1 MKRFLFKY
9 TFATL
14 LVTAL
19 VGASVA
25 LGAAA
30 ILFWQFQPRILS
42 YLNARAPIIATTSP
56 ISESPSALAL
66 GGYVEKEKQPSE
78 LTIAQVVEKANK
90 SVVSIEVYQQV
101 PVYENTPIAF
111 DFNDLFSNFFLTP
124 QPRKQIGSEE
134 KKIGGGTGFFVTAN
148 GMLVTNRHVVDFQ
161 GATFKI
167 VTSSGKKYTASLL
180 ATDPVLDV
188 AILKVSGGSFSPLS
202 FADSSRLELGQS
214 VVAIGFALGQFNNS
228 VSSGIISG
236 LGRSVVAG
244 NGQGQNELLD
254 SLIQTDAA
262 INPGN
267 SGGPLLNLKGEVV
280 GVNVAVAQGSQNVGF
295 ALPSNLV
302 SKIVDSVR
310 STGVITRPYLGVNYI
325 QITPL
330 VKQQYNL
337 SVDYGIWVRRS
348 GSAESL
354 AVVPNSPAE
363 KAGLQE
369 NDIILSIDGTKLTS
383 DTSFASVLRQ
393 KKVGQKVS
401 FLVLRNG
408 EQINISATLEAAK

>member
-30 ILFWQFQPRILS
+30 VVFWRFQPKVLS
-42 YLNARAPIIATTSP
+42 YLNGRVPIVATTP
-56 ISESPSALAL
+56 PVVGSPSALAL
-66 GGYVEKEKQPSE
+66 GGYVEKPKQVSD
-78 LTIAQVVEKANK
+78 LSIAQVVEKANK

-101 PVYENTPIAF
+101 PVYENTPTAF
-111 DFNDLFSNFFLTP
+111 NFNDLFSNFFLTP
-124 QPRKQIGSEE
+124 QIPKQIGTEE
-134 KKIGGGTGFFVTAN
+134 RKVGGGSGFFVTAN

-167 VTSSGKKYTASLL
+167 VTSTGKKHTATLL
-180 ATDPVLDV
+180 ASDPVMDV
-188 AILKVSGGSFSPLS
+188 AILKVSGGTFVPLS
-202 FADSSRLELGQS
+202 FGDSSSLQLGQS

-228 VSSGIISG
+228 ISSGIISG
-236 LGRSVVAG
+236 LGRSVIAG
-244 NGQGQNELLD
+244 NGLGQNELLD

-267 SGGPLLNLKGEVV
+267 SGGPLLDLRGNVV

-295 ALPSNLV
+295 ALPANFV

-310 STGVITRPYLGVNYI
+310 TTGGITRPYLGISYA
-325 QITPL
+325 QITPII
-330 VKQQYNL
+330 KQQYNL
-337 SVDYGIWVRRS
+337 SVDYGIWVKKS
-348 GSAESL
+348 ASAEGL
-354 AVVPNSPAE
+354 AIIPNSPAQ
-363 KAGLQE
+363 KAGILE
-369 NDIILSIDGTKLTS
+369 NDIILSIDGVKLTS
-383 DTSFASVLRQ
+383 DTSFTNILRQ
-393 KKVGQKVS
+393 KKVEQKVS
-401 FLVLRNG
+401 LVVLRNNK
-408 EQINISATLEAAK
+408 ELTIVATLEAAK